1 MYNLTY
7 IYIYMYIMCMCMVDP
22 SHLLYLW
29 FITCTDMWIYKD
41 IYWLVVFNH
50 LELNLENMKVNGW
63 RIIPYIYIYIMENEK
78 CLKPA
83 TSIYIYICL
92 WINTY
97 KYNF

>member
-1 MYNLTY
+1 
-7 IYIYMYIMCMCMVDP
+7 MYIMCMCMVDP

-63 RIIPYIYIYIMENEK
+63 RIIPYIYIMENEK

-83 TSIYIYICL
+83 TSIYIYVYGSIP
-92 WINTY
+92 INTIFRGM
-97 KYNF
+97 NIHLNPAII